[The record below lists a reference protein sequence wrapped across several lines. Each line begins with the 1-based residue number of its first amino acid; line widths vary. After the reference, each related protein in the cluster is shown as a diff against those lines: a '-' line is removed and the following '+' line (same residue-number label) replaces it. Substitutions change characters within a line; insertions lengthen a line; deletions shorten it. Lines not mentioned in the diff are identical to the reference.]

1 LPFIHVSELNRGIS
15 DKEIWEYAK
24 VNALVIVTKDADFSN
39 RMMLNTPPP
48 WVVHLRFGNVRR
60 VEFHDFLARVW
71 PGNEELL
78 PGNRVVNVY
87 LDRIEAIR
95 YGWATLGRPLARC
108 HHHDG
113 CDSRAALIKPNFS

>member
-1 LPFIHVSELNRGIS
+1 LKGFIFDENVPSGLRFWPSLPFIHVSELNRGIP

-60 VEFHDFLARVW
+60 IEFHDFLARVW
-71 PGNEELL
+71 PRIEELL
-78 PGNRVVNVY
+78 PGNKVVNVY

-95 YGWATLGRPLARC
+95 
-108 HHHDG
+108 
-113 CDSRAALIKPNFS
+113 